1 MLKIVAGALRT
12 GGALTRKPIL
22 ISMPPAVE
30 TKGLTKIY
38 RRPSGRRVEALVGL
52 DLRVEA
58 GQVFGLLGVNGAGKT
73 TVLKL
78 LLRLVRPT
86 RGEAWLL
93 GVHFSKTE
101 ARRRV
106 GYLPENPS
114 FYDFLDAKELV
125 SFSARACDV
134 PAREIDRRVEKTL
147 DFVHL
152 PREARTRLIRTY
164 SRGMIQ
170 RVGLAQAIIHDPQLI
185 LLDEPTAG
193 LDPAGRKIM
202 RDLILDLRSQ
212 GKTVFLN
219 SHLLS
224 EVELVCDQVAIL
236 RSGRL
241 AKEGALRELL
251 AGSGVQV
258 CVEGTLRSALSF
270 ASCAGIGIV
279 SDGGRTVFSLGS
291 EDHLWALLEAVRR
304 DGGRLLSVGHRSQS
318 LEDLFLRV
326 VGTEGVEQR

>member
-1 MLKIVAGALRT
+1 MSARSHAN
-12 GGALTRKPIL
+12 PFL

-38 RRPSGRRVEALVGL
+38 RPPRGRGRVEALIGL
-52 DLRVEA
+52 DLRVEE
-58 GQVFGLLGVNGAGKT
+58 GQVFGLLGANGAGKT
-73 TVLKL
+73 TALKL

-93 GVHFSKTE
+93 GVHFTKTQ
-101 ARRRV
+101 ARRQV
-106 GYLPENPS
+106 GYVSENPCY
-114 FYDFLDAKELV
+114 YDFLNAKELV
-125 SFSARACDV
+125 SFSARACDL
-134 PAREIDRRVEKTL
+134 PAKDIDERVEKML
-147 DFVHL
+147 DFVRL
-152 PREARTRLIRTY
+152 PREARTRPIRTF
-164 SRGMIQ
+164 SRGMLQ
-170 RVGLAQAIIHDPQLI
+170 RLGLAQAIVHDPRLI

-202 RDLILDLRSQ
+202 RDLILELRSQ

-224 EVELVCDQVAIL
+224 EVEAVCDRVAIL
-236 RSGRL
+236 KWGRV
-241 AKEGALRELL
+241 AKEGTLRDLL
-251 AGSGVQV
+251 AASGMEV
-258 CVEGTLRSALSF
+258 CVEGTLETALSF
-270 ASCAGIGIV
+270 ASRAGIGIK

-291 EDHLWALLEAVRR
+291 EDHLWPLLEAVRR
-304 DGGRLLSVGHRSQS
+304 DGGRLLSVGRRSQS